1 MAAGP
6 SRSAA
11 VACTAVLCV
20 AATLAAPTTAHAEP
34 AAARAAHAERPKTLA
49 QVQAEV
55 NTLYHQAEVATESFN
70 AAEEK
75 VLTQQQNLVAL
86 AISLDGAQTRLSS
99 LKDQAG
105 AMARAQ
111 YRSGGM
117 TDELRLALS
126 SDPETFLNDA
136 SLAERGARAAN
147 DTIRD
152 LKSTKAALD
161 GYANAATAEW
171 EALVETRRKS
181 ADAKREVETRL
192 ARAKTL
198 LASLKEQERARLQR
212 LEDETA
218 YQAQLTWT
226 RSEAAKNLAQLPKTA
241 GDASAEGRRA
251 VAFAAAQ
258 IGKPYVW
265 GADGPSSYDCSGLT
279 QQAWAAAGRSIPR
292 TSQEQWRQ
300 LPHVPVDRMRPGDLI
315 IYFDDASHVAMYIGD
330 GAIVHAPRPGRNV
343 TMAGAG
349 SMRILGVVR
358 PG

>member
-1 MAAGP
+1 MAAKP
-6 SRSAA
+6 SRSAT
-11 VACTAVLCV
+11 VLCTALLCA
-20 AATLAAPTTAHAEP
+20 AATLAVPG
-34 AAARAAHAERPKTLA
+34 AAHADRPRTLA

-55 NTLYHQAEVATESFN
+55 NTLYRQAEAATESFN

-75 VLTQQQNLVAL
+75 VLAQQQNLVSL
-86 AISLDGAQTRLSS
+86 AISLDSAQTRLGT
-99 LKDQAG
+99 LNDQVG

-111 YRSGGM
+111 YRGGGM
-117 TDELRLALS
+117 PDEIQLALS
-126 SDPETFLNDA
+126 SDPDTFLDDA

-147 DTIRD
+147 TTISD

-161 GYANAATAEW
+161 GYAHAATAEW
-171 EALVETRRKS
+171 EALVETRKKS
-181 ADAKREVETRL
+181 AAAKARVESRL
-192 ARAKTL
+192 AQAKAL
-198 LASLKEQERARLQR
+198 LASLKEQERLRLQR

-226 RSEAAKNLAQLPKTA
+226 RSDEAKKLAQLPKAA
-241 GDASAEGRRA
+241 GDASVQGRRA

-258 IGKPYVW
+258 IGRPYEW

-279 QQAWAAAGRSIPR
+279 QQAWAAAGRNIPR
-292 TSQEQWRQ
+292 TSQEQWRL

-315 IYFDDASHVAMYIGD
+315 IYFDDASHVGMYVGD
-330 GAIVHAPRPGRNV
+330 GAIVHAPRPGRNI

>member
-1 MAAGP
+1 MVAKP
-6 SRSAA
+6 SRGAT
-11 VACTAVLCV
+11 VVCTALLCA
-20 AATLAAPTTAHAEP
+20 AATLAVPG
-34 AAARAAHAERPKTLA
+34 AAHADRPRTLA

-55 NTLYHQAEVATESFN
+55 NTLYRQAEAATESFN

-75 VLTQQQNLVAL
+75 VLVQQKNLVAL
-86 AISLDGAQTRLSS
+86 AISLDNAQTRLRT
-99 LKDQAG
+99 LNDQVG

-117 TDELRLALS
+117 PDGIQLALS
-126 SDPETFLNDA
+126 SDPDTFLDDA

-147 DTIRD
+147 TTISD

-161 GYANAATAEW
+161 GYAHAATAEW
-171 EALVETRRKS
+171 EALVETRKKS
-181 ADAKREVETRL
+181 AAAKAQVESRL
-192 ARAKTL
+192 AQAKAL
-198 LASLKEQERARLQR
+198 LASLKEQERLRLRR

-218 YQAQLTWT
+218 YQAQLAWT
-226 RSEAAKNLAQLPKTA
+226 RSDAAKKLAQLPKAA
-241 GDASAEGRRA
+241 GDASAQGRRA

-258 IGKPYVW
+258 IGRPYEW

-279 QQAWAAAGRSIPR
+279 QQAWAAAGRNIPR
-292 TSQEQWRQ
+292 TSQEQWRL
-300 LPHVPVDRMRPGDLI
+300 LPHVPVDQMRPGDLI
-315 IYFDDASHVAMYIGD
+315 IYFDDASHVGIYVGD

-343 TMAGAG
+343 TVAGAG